1 MTTRSYSS
9 PVRAAAAAEKRERV
23 LQAAMQF
30 LRESDSAA
38 NFSLEM
44 VAKLS
49 GVTRL
54 TVYNQF
60 GSRRGLM
67 EAVFDEIALRGQ
79 MGRLRHVR
87 EQADP
92 REGLDQLVQ
101 ICCEFW
107 SSDPALRHIYDAMA
121 PDQEFAQ
128 ALTARNERRRQLI
141 ASLVEKVAGKGTRV
155 QPRRDAVDLIFA
167 LTGFAMFRQLAEG
180 RSASEVSVLIRVAAH
195 AALDRLAK

>member
-1 MTTRSYSS
+1 MRRRIGHGYHGCRYRAVPAVGDIEYTRVYVIYKRPPMTTRSYSS

-44 VAKLS
+44 VAKLA

-141 ASLVEKVAGKGTRV
+141 A
-155 QPRRDAVDLIFA
+155 
-167 LTGFAMFRQLAEG
+167 
-180 RSASEVSVLIRVAAH
+180 
-195 AALDRLAK
+195 

>member
-23 LQAAMQF
+23 LQAATQF

-38 NFSLEM
+38 NFSLDM
-44 VAKLS
+44 VAKLA

-92 REGLDQLVQ
+92 REGLDQLIQ

-107 SSDPALRHIYDAMA
+107 SSDPALQRIYDAMA
-121 PDQEFAQ
+121 PDQELAQ

-141 ASLVEKVAGKGTRV
+141 ASLVEKIAGKGTRAQV
-155 QPRRDAVDLIFA
+155 RRDTVDLIFA
-167 LTGFAMFRQLAEG
+167 LTSFAMFRQLADG
-180 RSASEVSVLIRVAAH
+180 RSATEVGVLIRASAH
-195 AALDRLAK
+195 AALDRLGH